1 MVLAPPRAGDPGDGA
16 SPAPSR
22 PLPTVRADSRGQR
35 PARPA
40 RCPTGRGLGEAS
52 IRASDEVRT
61 APSPRVRRNT
71 CAHTLVPKPRAVA
84 GANTPDPGDRGL
96 GAATDGMLIACPRL
110 PLQCGDNMTTTQ
122 SMKSTGLIRELR
134 ERWRS
139 KLNQRK
145 GERAMTDIVKRGD
158 YPIGEWDPFRMMREM
173 LRWDPFRGTAFLPP
187 PERDA
192 WMPHFEVRENGNS
205 IRILADVPGVQRDDL
220 EISITGNRL
229 IVSG

>member
-1 MVLAPPRAGDPGDGA
+1 
-16 SPAPSR
+16 
-22 PLPTVRADSRGQR
+22 
-35 PARPA
+35 
-40 RCPTGRGLGEAS
+40 
-52 IRASDEVRT
+52 
-61 APSPRVRRNT
+61 
-71 CAHTLVPKPRAVA
+71 
-84 GANTPDPGDRGL
+84 
-96 GAATDGMLIACPRL
+96 
-110 PLQCGDNMTTTQ
+110 MTTTQ
-122 SMKSTGLIRELR
+122 PMKSTGLIRELR
-134 ERWRS
+134 DRWRS

-229 IVSG
+229 IVSGHRESEARHKDEDMHAWERQYGQFARTFTLPDSADHDHITSDLHDGVLTIVVPMKAGARSRKVQIGGTAPKS